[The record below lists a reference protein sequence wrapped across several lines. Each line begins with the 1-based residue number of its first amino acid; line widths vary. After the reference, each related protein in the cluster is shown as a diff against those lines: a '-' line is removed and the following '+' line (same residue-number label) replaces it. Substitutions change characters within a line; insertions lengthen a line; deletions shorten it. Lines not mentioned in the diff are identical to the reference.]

1 MTLWATRTCLHDA
14 DNLQHVGYQDGPLL
28 CEYHSR
34 GLLSVNDSW
43 TAYSGVQPMSTSAHK
58 DQCIQLRLN
67 RTSKPRPYFMFSS
80 LATVWAF
87 ENNVL
92 ISIELG
98 EFMQC
103 DNEIEIN

>member
-1 MTLWATRTCLHDA
+1 MDSVQWRTANVNQCP
-14 DNLQHVGYQDGPLL
+14 QG
-28 CEYHSR
+28 
-34 GLLSVNDSW
+34 SV
-43 TAYSGVQPMSTSAHK
+43 YSIAITV
-58 DQCIQLRLN
+58 N
-67 RTSKPRPYFMFSS
+67 RTSKPQPYFMFLS

-87 ENNVL
+87 ENHVL